1 MARGHPFVLLSHW
14 ILVAA
19 FFIAYFCEDDL
30 LSLHVWAGYVLGVI
44 VLLRIV
50 WGVVG
55 PRHARFSDFLYRP
68 TEVMTYMRELLSFR
82 GKRYLGHSPAGG
94 AMVVTLLLGLLVT
107 VGSGLVLYAIEEN
120 AGPLVGWVAPHS
132 ERGIVQEQFDHNDN
146 DDADEIED
154 HNESGETE
162 AAGDL
167 WEEAHDVLA
176 NLMLWLVILHVA
188 GVLLASY
195 VHRENLTKAM
205 ITGLKRAPTTWRQGL
220 VSRRRQ

>member
-1 MARGHPFVLLSHW
+1 MPRQENAAIRIWDPFVRLSHW
-14 ILVAA
+14 TIVVA
-19 FFIAYFCEDDL
+19 FFIAYFSEDDL

-50 WGVVG
+50 GGVVG
-55 PRHARFSDFLYRP
+55 TRHARFSDFLYRP
-68 TEVMTYMRELLSFR
+68 TEVVTYMRELLSFR

-132 ERGIVQEQFDHNDN
+132 ERGIEQQRLDHNDN

-154 HNESGETE
+154 HDEVGETGGAE
-162 AAGDL
+162 DL
-167 WEEAHDVLA
+167 WEEVHDVFA
-176 NLMLWLVILHVA
+176 NLMLLLVILHVA

-195 VHRENLTKAM
+195 VHGENLTKAM
-205 ITGLKRAPTTWRQGL
+205 ITGLKRAPTR
-220 VSRRRQ
+220 

>member
-1 MARGHPFVLLSHW
+1 MPRQENATIPIWDPFLRLSHW
-14 ILVAA
+14 ILVVA
-19 FFIAYFCEDDL
+19 FFIAYFSEDDL

-68 TEVMTYMRELLSFR
+68 TEVMMYMRELLSLR

-94 AMVVTLLLGLLVT
+94 AMVVTLLVGLLVT
-107 VGSGLVLYAIEEN
+107 VGSGVVLYAIEED
-120 AGPLVGWVAPHS
+120 AGPLAGWVAPHS
-132 ERGIVQEQFDHNDN
+132 ERGIVQAQSDHNDN
-146 DDADEIED
+146 DDADDIED
-154 HNESGETE
+154 HDEGGEKE

-176 NLMLWLVILHVA
+176 NLMLLLVILHVA

-205 ITGLKRAPTTWRQGL
+205 ITGRKRASTR
-220 VSRRRQ
+220 